1 MTDNDETRIT
11 GEEAESEASTFANR
25 HKRKNASQIWDHF
38 TKVDES
44 QSKCNHCGKVFAC
57 NSKRNGTS
65 SARNHMYSCSQNPH
79 FQREKGQRTLAL
91 LKKSGEEDNELKV
104 VSWSKEG
111 FRRALAIYILLD
123 ELPFRHVEGEGFRQY
138 SSYLNPKFQA
148 PSRVTVARDIYKLFL
163 EEKVKLKEELRQ
175 QRIAITTDTWTSIQ
189 NINYMCVTAHWIS
202 KEWVL
207 KKRIISFSQISSHK
221 GESIAN
227 ELLACFNDWGL
238 SKILSITVDNA
249 SSNDT
254 AIEKLKKKVKDRPKF
269 LLLNGEWLHIRC
281 ACHILNLVVTDGL
294 KELAPSIAS
303 IRAAVRYVRSSP
315 TRLAKFK
322 EVAENEQIISSAL
335 LSLDVPTRWNSTYLM
350 LEAAVKYQ
358 KAFNALE
365 DDLHYQNYFEESID
379 GAPTESDWENA
390 KAFEGF
396 LRSFYEL
403 TLQFSGSLYLTSNRY
418 LIDIVQAKEYLSKLS
433 KSDDRVVCGMAQ
445 NMKAKYDKY
454 WGRPEKMNRL
464 LFVAVILD
472 PR

>member
-1 MTDNDETRIT
+1 M
-11 GEEAESEASTFANR
+11 
-25 HKRKNASQIWDHF
+25 
-38 TKVDES
+38 
-44 QSKCNHCGKVFAC
+44 
-57 NSKRNGTS
+57 
-65 SARNHMYSCSQNPH
+65 
-79 FQREKGQRTLAL
+79 
-91 LKKSGEEDNELKV
+91 
-104 VSWSKEG
+104 
-111 FRRALAIYILLD
+111 
-123 ELPFRHVEGEGFRQY
+123 
-138 SSYLNPKFQA
+138 
-148 PSRVTVARDIYKLFL
+148 
-163 EEKVKLKEELRQ
+163 
-175 QRIAITTDTWTSIQ
+175 
-189 NINYMCVTAHWIS
+189 
-202 KEWVL
+202 
-207 KKRIISFSQISSHK
+207 
-221 GESIAN
+221 
-227 ELLACFNDWGL
+227 
-238 SKILSITVDNA
+238 
-249 SSNDT
+249 
-254 AIEKLKKKVKDRPKF
+254 
-269 LLLNGEWLHIRC
+269 
-281 ACHILNLVVTDGL
+281 VTDGL